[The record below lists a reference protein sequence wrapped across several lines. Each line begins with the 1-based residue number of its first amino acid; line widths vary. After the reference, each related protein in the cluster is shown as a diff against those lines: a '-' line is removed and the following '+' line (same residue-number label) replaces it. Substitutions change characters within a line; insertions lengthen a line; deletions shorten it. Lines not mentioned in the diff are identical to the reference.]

1 MTINKRRNIRCA
13 ALAMIAT
20 SMVVSGWSISLAL
33 GDKKPCRQVT
43 SSADKNIAKKTTL
56 KQSFY
61 PALTAREEN
70 LEAAL
75 QAETEANFPEIP
87 LDEVMTYFSELHNVP
102 VVIQAQDLGAIGLT
116 PAEPID
122 TRLKNITFENALE
135 QILDPLNLTYV
146 VDRDLI
152 LITSQAKA
160 GATFKTRVYPV
171 GDLCQTDDDYQA
183 LIAAIQKANLGIW
196 ERTGKS
202 SQAINSAQN
211 KKGTPNSE
219 KDNGFFNIQGSVI
232 VEVAS
237 PLPSSTSGEKH
248 NPGSTHPNYTGT
260 ISAVPHS
267 KSLVISQTYH
277 THKAIVELLT
287 QLRKSRADQRCN

>member
-1 MTINKRRNIRCA
+1 MTVYKRRNIRCA
-13 ALAMIAT
+13 ALAILVGGMF
-20 SMVVSGWSISLAL
+20 VSGWSISLAL
-33 GDKKPCRQVT
+33 GDKKPTKLVT

-146 VDRDLI
+146 IDRDLI

-160 GATFKTRVYPV
+160 DATFKTRVYPV

-196 ERTGKS
+196 ERSVKTS
-202 SQAINSAQN
+202 RAMNSAQN
-211 KKGTPNSE
+211 KKETANSE

-237 PLPSSTSGEKH
+237 PLPGGTSGGKH
-248 NPGSTHPNYTGT
+248 NPSSTHPNYTGT

-287 QLRKSRADQRCN
+287 QLRKSRADQRGN

>member
-1 MTINKRRNIRCA
+1 MTVYKRRKIRCA
-13 ALAMIAT
+13 ALAMLVGSI
-20 SMVVSGWSISLAL
+20 VVSGWSISLAL
-33 GDKKPCRQVT
+33 GDKKSSRQVT

-87 LDEVMTYFSELHNVP
+87 LDEAMTFFSDLHNVP

-122 TRLKNITFENALE
+122 TRLKNITLDNALK

-160 GATFKTRVYPV
+160 SATFKTRVYPV

-211 KKGTPNSE
+211 KKGTPNSD

-237 PLPSSTSGEKH
+237 PLPGGTSGGKH
-248 NPGSTHPNYTGT
+248 NSSSTHPNYTGT

-287 QLRKSRADQRCN
+287 QLRKSRADQRGN

>member
-1 MTINKRRNIRCA
+1 MTVYKRRNIRCA
-13 ALAMIAT
+13 ALAILVGGMF
-20 SMVVSGWSISLAL
+20 VSGWSISLAL
-33 GDKKPCRQVT
+33 GDKKPTKLAT

-122 TRLKNITFENALE
+122 TTLKNITFENALE

-196 ERTGKS
+196 ERSVKTS
-202 SQAINSAQN
+202 RAMNSTQN
-211 KKGTPNSE
+211 KKETASSD
-219 KDNGFFNIQGSVI
+219 KDNGFLNIQGSVI
-232 VEVAS
+232 LEVAS
-237 PLPSSTSGEKH
+237 PLPGGTSVGKH

-287 QLRKSRADQRCN
+287 QLRKSRADQRGN